1 MSGNGVDDLEALLAQ
16 KLAACEDFLSST
28 RQLRRALEEDDG
40 DGTDRLL
47 ARRAGSIAIVERLD
61 RKIDRCR
68 QGVWAAGLSL
78 DLPHLDTLSAR
89 IGETIRAMALENGN
103 CAAAAGSRRDTLKE
117 ALRATNR
124 TKTGL
129 QGYGDTALQ
138 GPRFL
143 NLQT

>member
-28 RQLRRALEEDDG
+28 RQLRRALEADDG
-40 DGTDRLL
+40 DGIDRLL
-47 ARRAGSIAIVERLD
+47 ARRAGGITTVDRLD
-61 RKIDRCR
+61 RQIDRCR
-68 QGVWAAGLSL
+68 QGVRSAGHSQ
-78 DLPHLDTLSAR
+78 DLPRLEALSAR
-89 IGETIRAMALENGN
+89 IGETLRAMALENGN
-103 CAAAAGSRRDTLKE
+103 CATTAGRRRDTLKE
-117 ALRATNR
+117 ALRAMNR

-129 QGYGDTALQ
+129 QGYGDAALQ

>member
-16 KLAACEDFLSST
+16 KLATCEDFLSST

-47 ARRAGSIAIVERLD
+47 ARRAGSIAAVERLD
-61 RKIDRCR
+61 RQIDRCR
-68 QGVWAAGLSL
+68 EGVRAAGLSQ
-78 DLPHLDTLSAR
+78 DLPRLDALSAR
-89 IGETIRAMALENGN
+89 IGETLRTAERENGD
-103 CAAAAGSRRDTLKE
+103 CAAAAGSRRDALKE

-124 TKTGL
+124 TKAGL
-129 QGYGDTALQ
+129 QGYGDAALQ